1 MAPSVTCS
9 CSNPISPGSLLAVA
23 GKCPAGTPDL
33 PENVYQRS
41 YSGSR
46 NATPRRAELS
56 TDHICHPGNC
66 QATEVLTG
74 SVVATVTRRMAAA
87 SFGPLAIDRLESRSW
102 PPADLCYTRGK
113 FPKHMDNWS
122 FLFVKHPLPGAPKG
136 ARDGL
141 VQRLDL
147 CNLVTLAAHG
157 VGQVAQL
164 VEQWT
169 ENPRVGGSS
178 PPLTTF
184 PSPDAFRPTSD
195 RNALQAVLSQIQGFS
210 QTGRLRIEVN

>member
-1 MAPSVTCS
+1 
-9 CSNPISPGSLLAVA
+9 LAVA

-41 YSGSR
+41 YSSSR

-74 SVVATVTRRMAAA
+74 SVVATATTGMAAA
-87 SFGPLAIDRLESRSW
+87 SFYLLAIDRLESRRW
-102 PPADLCYTRGK
+102 PPADLCCPRGK
-113 FPKHMDNWS
+113 FPKQIDNWS
-122 FLFVKHPLPGAPKG
+122 FPFLKHPLAGAPKG
-136 ARDGL
+136 AGDGL
-141 VQRLDL
+141 VQRLYL

-184 PSPDAFRPTSD
+184 LFPDAFFRSTSD
-195 RNALQAVLSQIQGFS
+195 RSALQAVLSQIQRFS

>member
-23 GKCPAGTPDL
+23 GKCPAATPDL
-33 PENVYQRS
+33 PENVFQRS
-41 YSGSR
+41 YSGSQ
-46 NATPRRAELS
+46 NATPRRAELF
-56 TDHICHPGNC
+56 TDHICRPGNC

-74 SVVATVTRRMAAA
+74 SVVATATTGMTAAP
-87 SFGPLAIDRLESRSW
+87 FCLLAIDRLESRSW
-102 PPADLCYTRGK
+102 PLADLCCPGGK
-113 FPKHMDNWS
+113 FPKQMDNWS
-122 FLFVKHPLPGAPKG
+122 FPFLKHPLPGGPKG
-136 ARDGL
+136 SGYGL

-184 PSPDAFRPTSD
+184 LFPGRPLTG
-195 RNALQAVLSQIQGFS
+195 VLSKPS
-210 QTGRLRIEVN
+210 CLKSRDSPRLAG